1 MSTGLFYLFLA
12 PCRYPGRSSYLYGI
26 ISATDGK
33 NGLNA
38 MTPDDNSCE
47 IDPSPVQTFDIA
59 MSLPDEIARTA
70 LQKDGVICLKNAHG
84 PKWLSLIETGID
96 EALNGASQNL
106 DIVKKAGDGGQFSFS
121 SQAWRQV
128 ETFREAIFDSRAPDI
143 AWQLLGCA
151 SINLFYDFL
160 LIKEA
165 HTNKAATPWHQ
176 DHAYYPLEGQ
186 GVINCWTALDTI
198 PMETALRFWAGSHR
212 QACLFQAANFAGDS
226 DYQHVQS
233 DHPVI
238 PDIDNDCSAH
248 ILACELSPGDMLV
261 WDSFTFHSAPGNSLG
276 TRRAA
281 FSINWAADTIR
292 FRDIPSLKSYRSK
305 DISHGDPITCE
316 KFPQVRPSSKTT

>member
-1 MSTGLFYLFLA
+1 MPSQ
-12 PCRYPGRSSYLYGI
+12 
-26 ISATDGK
+26 
-33 NGLNA
+33 
-38 MTPDDNSCE
+38 DNSCQIE
-47 IDPSPVQTFDIA
+47 PLPVQTFDIA
-59 MSLPDEIARTA
+59 MSLPDEMARIA
-70 LQKDGVICLKNAHG
+70 LQTDGVICLKNAHDQ
-84 PKWLSLIETGID
+84 KWLSLIESGIN

-106 DIVKKAGDGGQFSFS
+106 DIVKKADDGGQFSFS

-128 ETFREAIFDSRAPDI
+128 DTFREAIFGSRAPDI
-143 AWQLLGCA
+143 AWQLLDCA

-165 HTNKAATPWHQ
+165 YTNRAATPWHQ
-176 DHAYYPLEGQ
+176 DHAYYPLKGQ

-212 QACLFQAANFAGDS
+212 KACLFHAANFAGGS

-233 DHPVI
+233 DHPEI
-238 PDIDNDCSAH
+238 PDIDNDRALR

-305 DISHGDPITCE
+305 DISDGDRITCA
-316 KFPQVRPSSKTT
+316 KFPQVRPSLKTA

>member
-1 MSTGLFYLFLA
+1 
-12 PCRYPGRSSYLYGI
+12 
-26 ISATDGK
+26 
-33 NGLNA
+33 
-38 MTPDDNSCE
+38 MTPDDNSRD
-47 IDPSPVQTFDIA
+47 IDPQPVQTFDVA
-59 MSLPDEIARTA
+59 MSLPDEIARAA

-84 PKWLSLIETGID
+84 PKWLSLIETGIN

-106 DIVKKAGDGGQFSFS
+106 DVVKKPGDGGQFSFS

-128 ETFREAIFDSRAPDI
+128 DTFREAIFDSRAPDI
-143 AWQLLGCA
+143 AWQLLDCA

-212 QACLFQAANFAGDS
+212 KACLFQAANFAGGS
-226 DYQHVQS
+226 DYQHVQG
-233 DHPVI
+233 DHPEI
-238 PDIDNDCSAH
+238 PDIDNDQSAH
-248 ILACELSPGDMLV
+248 ILACQLSPGDMLV

-305 DISHGDPITCE
+305 DISHGDPITCA
-316 KFPQVRPSSKTT
+316 KFPQVRPRLETT

>member
-1 MSTGLFYLFLA
+1 
-12 PCRYPGRSSYLYGI
+12 
-26 ISATDGK
+26 
-33 NGLNA
+33 

-47 IDPSPVQTFDIA
+47 IDPCPVQTFDIA
-59 MSLPDEIARTA
+59 MSLPDEIARAA

-128 ETFREAIFDSRAPDI
+128 DTFREAIFDSRAPDI
-143 AWQLLGCA
+143 AWRLLDCA

-212 QACLFQAANFAGDS
+212 KACLFQAANFAGDS
-226 DYQHVQS
+226 DYQHVQG
-233 DHPVI
+233 DHPEI
-238 PDIDNDCSAH
+238 PDIDSDQSAH

-292 FRDIPSLKSYRSK
+292 FRNIPSLKSYRSK
-305 DISHGDPITCE
+305 DISHGDPITCT
-316 KFPQVRPSSKTT
+316 KFPQVRPSLKTA

>member
-1 MSTGLFYLFLA
+1 
-12 PCRYPGRSSYLYGI
+12 
-26 ISATDGK
+26 
-33 NGLNA
+33 

-59 MSLPDEIARTA
+59 MSLPDEIARAA

-106 DIVKKAGDGGQFSFS
+106 DIVKKADDGGQFSFS

-128 ETFREAIFDSRAPDI
+128 DTFREAIFDSRAPDI

-238 PDIDNDCSAH
+238 PDIDNDYSAH

-316 KFPQVRPSSKTT
+316 KFPQVRPRKKTS

>member
-1 MSTGLFYLFLA
+1 
-12 PCRYPGRSSYLYGI
+12 
-26 ISATDGK
+26 
-33 NGLNA
+33 

-59 MSLPDEIARTA
+59 MSLPDEIARAA

-128 ETFREAIFDSRAPDI
+128 DTFREAIFDSRAPDI

-186 GVINCWTALDTI
+186 GVINCWTALDII
-198 PMETALRFWAGSHR
+198 PMQTALRFWAGSHR

-233 DHPVI
+233 DYPVI

-316 KFPQVRPSSKTT
+316 KFPQVRPRKKTS

>member
-1 MSTGLFYLFLA
+1 
-12 PCRYPGRSSYLYGI
+12 
-26 ISATDGK
+26 
-33 NGLNA
+33 
-38 MTPDDNSCE
+38 MTPDDNSRD
-47 IDPSPVQTFDIA
+47 IDPQPVQTFDVA
-59 MSLPDEIARTA
+59 MSLPDEIARAA

-84 PKWLSLIETGID
+84 PKWLSLIETGIN

-106 DIVKKAGDGGQFSFS
+106 DVVKKPGDGGQFSFS

-128 ETFREAIFDSRAPDI
+128 DTFREAIFDSRAPDI

-212 QACLFQAANFAGDS
+212 KACLFQAANFAGDS
-226 DYQHVQS
+226 DYRHVQG
-233 DHPVI
+233 DHPEI
-238 PDIDNDCSAH
+238 PDIDNDRSAD
-248 ILACELSPGDMLV
+248 ILACQLSPGDMLV

-316 KFPQVRPSSKTT
+316 KFPQVRPRLETT